1 MGLALNKF
9 WYGRLFPQTTF
20 CVACWISTTLHSESE
35 CNGVAAGKD
44 HTRTAMSQYSISI
57 SFHSLSY
64 GGGYESQRQ
73 LPYCDP
79 IIFFSWRIAKMFR
92 GSWKMTIIIKI
103 IHRRICTI
111 TEKKLKKI
119 NSKDYYENIDCMLNT
134 HTKGYNL
141 L

>member
-1 MGLALNKF
+1 M
-9 WYGRLFPQTTF
+9 
-20 CVACWISTTLHSESE
+20 ACWISTTLHSESE

-79 IIFFSWRIAKMFR
+79 IIFFFMKNCQNVSCFMKNDSNNKNNPPTYMHNN
-92 GSWKMTIIIKI
+92 G
-103 IHRRICTI
+103 
-111 TEKKLKKI
+111 KKI
-119 NSKDYYENIDCMLNT
+119 EKN
-134 HTKGYNL
+134 
-141 L
+141 